1 MTRTIAAIATLTLLS
16 AAPAL
21 AQSSGKITQAD
32 VAGSIGWL
40 NVDKSNLS
48 NNQSSNDWYNR
59 SVYGGAAAGW
69 YWTDHLKTEVE
80 AGVSSRASLLVYGV
94 DFVNGAAITRY
105 SRYSF
110 ATTRLGVSQQY
121 QFLRNAWVHPFV
133 GAGIDVVWEQTDRTE
148 EFYPLPGGHGAVT
161 YPRETD
167 VLTRPFLTLG
177 LKGYFSGRGFVR
189 TDLKLVLDN
198 SVDEV
203 LIRFGIGVDF

>member
-1 MTRTIAAIATLTLLS
+1 MTRTIAAIATVTLLS

-40 NVDKSNLS
+40 NVDKSDLS

-59 SVYGGAAAGW
+59 SLYGGAAAGW

-80 AGVSSRASLLVYGV
+80 AGVSSRASLLIYGV

-121 QFLRNAWVHPFV
+121 QFLRNAWVHPFI
-133 GAGIDVVWEQTDRTE
+133 GAGLDVIWEQTDRTE
-148 EFYPLPGGHGAVT
+148 EVYPLQGGHAGVT
-161 YPRETD
+161 YPRHTD
-167 VLTRPFLTLG
+167 VLTRPFLTVG
-177 LKGYFSGRGFVR
+177 LKGYFNGRGFVR

-198 SVDEV
+198 SVDEA
-203 LIRFGIGVDF
+203 LFRFGIGVDF

>member
-1 MTRTIAAIATLTLLS
+1 MRRRIAAIATVALLS
-16 AAPAL
+16 ASPAM
-21 AQSSGKITQAD
+21 AQTSSTITQAD
-32 VAGSIGWL
+32 VTGSIGWL
-40 NVDKSNLS
+40 NVDKSDLS

-80 AGVSSRASLLVYGV
+80 AGVSSRASLLIYGV
-94 DFVNGAAITRY
+94 DFVNGSPLTRY

-133 GAGIDVVWEQTDRTE
+133 GAGVDVIWEQTDRTE
-148 EFYPLPGGHGAVT
+148 EVYPLQGGRGGAT
-161 YPRETD
+161 FPRQTD

-177 LKGYFSGRGFVR
+177 LKGYFNARGFVR
-189 TDLKLVLDN
+189 TDLKLVFDN
-198 SVDEV
+198 SVDEA
-203 LIRFGIGVDF
+203 LFRFGIGVDF